1 MREKKNPLAP
11 HASFLASLPPFREV
25 IAKHGL
31 SARKGLGQ
39 NFILDMN
46 ITRKIVRGAGK
57 LDGVNVI
64 EIGPGPGGLTR
75 AILESNV
82 ASLTVI
88 ELDPRA
94 VAVMR
99 ELAVQIQEGR
109 REGGEGR
116 NKDLPS
122 PVSPLTIYEGD
133 ALEFDYAAVPAPR
146 AIIANLPYH
155 VASQLLIGWLRRGGD
170 FQSITIM
177 LQKEMAQR
185 LVARPRTP
193 EYGRLSVMCQWLCDC
208 KVLFDVPGS
217 AFVPPP
223 KVTSSIVQLLPR
235 HGEKRSDDVTFNQM
249 EKTVA
254 LAFSQ
259 RRKMLKGI
267 LNAAGYKGEELLRSI
282 GAAPTARAEELTVA
296 QFVKLSMFFAPP

>member
-1 MREKKNPLAP
+1 M
-11 HASFLASLPPFREV
+11 LPPLREV

-39 NFILDMN
+39 NFILDLN
-46 ITRKIVRGAGK
+46 LTRKIARAGGD
-57 LDGVNVI
+57 LTGVNVI

-75 AILESNV
+75 AILESPA

-94 VAVMR
+94 VAVMQ
-99 ELAVQIQEGR
+99 ELSTHADGR
-109 REGGEGR
+109 L
-116 NKDLPS
+116 N
-122 PVSPLTIYEGD
+122 IIEGD
-133 ALEFDYAAVPAPR
+133 ALEFNYDMVGAPR

-155 VASQLLIGWLRRGGD
+155 VASQLLIGWLRQAAN
-170 FQSITIM
+170 FKSITIM

-185 LVARPRTP
+185 LVGRPRTP
-193 EYGRLSVMCQWLCDC
+193 AYGRLSVMCQWLCDV
-208 KVLFDVPGS
+208 KLLFDVPPS

-223 KVTSSIVQLLPR
+223 KVVSSIVQLIPKPKKP
-235 HGEKRSDDVTFNQM
+235 EIEFEQM

-259 RRKMLKGI
+259 RRKMLKGV
-267 LNAAGYKGEELLRSI
+267 LNAAGYDGEMLMQEI
-282 GAAPTARAEELTVA
+282 GVHITARAEELTVD
-296 QFVKLSMFFAPP
+296 QFVKLARYPSVR

>member
-1 MREKKNPLAP
+1 MLS
-11 HASFLASLPPFREV
+11 HLPPLRDV

-39 NFILDMN
+39 NFILDLN
-46 ITRKIVRGAGK
+46 LTRKIARASGD
-57 LDGVNVI
+57 LTGVNVI

-75 AILESNV
+75 AILESNATSV
-82 ASLTVI
+82 TVI

-94 VAVMR
+94 IAVMQ
-99 ELAVQIQEGR
+99 ELSSCLTPNSSR
-109 REGGEGR
+109 
-116 NKDLPS
+116 
-122 PVSPLTIYEGD
+122 LTIIEGD
-133 ALEFDYAAVPAPR
+133 ALEFNYDMVGAPR

-155 VASQLLIGWLRRGGD
+155 VASQLLIGWLRQANN
-170 FQSITIM
+170 FKSITIM

-185 LVARPRTP
+185 LVGRPRTP
-193 EYGRLSVMCQWLCDC
+193 AYGRLSVMCQWLCNV
-208 KVLFDVPGS
+208 KLLFDVPPS

-223 KVTSSIVQLLPR
+223 KVVSSIVQLIPKSQKP
-235 HGEKRSDDVTFNQM
+235 EIEFEEM

-267 LNAAGYKGEELLRSI
+267 LNAAGHNGEILMQKI
-282 GAAPTARAEELTVA
+282 GVHITARAEELTID
-296 QFVKLSMFFAPP
+296 QFVQLAKYLLSNKNDI

>member
-1 MREKKNPLAP
+1 MLS
-11 HASFLASLPPFREV
+11 HLPPLREV

-39 NFILDMN
+39 NFILDLN
-46 ITRKIVRGAGK
+46 LTRKIARAAGD
-57 LDGVNVI
+57 LTHVNVI

-75 AILESNV
+75 AILESPA
-82 ASLTVI
+82 ASVTVI

-94 VAVMR
+94 IGVMR
-99 ELAVQIQEGR
+99 DLAEHADGR
-109 REGGEGR
+109 L
-116 NKDLPS
+116 N
-122 PVSPLTIYEGD
+122 IIEGD
-133 ALEFDYAAVPAPR
+133 ALEFNPEMVAAPR

-155 VASQLLIGWLRRGGD
+155 VASQLLIGWLKQISG
-170 FQSITIM
+170 FKSITIM

-185 LVARPRTP
+185 LAARPRTAA
-193 EYGRLSVMCQWLCDC
+193 YGRLSVMCQWLCDV
-208 KVLFDVPGS
+208 KLLFDVPPS

-223 KVTSSIVQLLPR
+223 KVVSSIVQLVPKNQIP
-235 HGEKRSDDVTFNQM
+235 EIAFEQM

-267 LNAAGYKGEELLRSI
+267 LNGAGHDGEKLMIEI
-282 GAAPTARAEELTVA
+282 GNHVTARAEELTVE
-296 QFVKLSMFFAPP
+296 QFINLATLIKA